1 MKTSLALVSS
11 LSILALAACSSQLE
25 KETASGSYDYLNAKQ
40 HEKLK
45 IPEGLEQPDYSED
58 FALPPVGEEA
68 NESLV
73 GREIK
78 IVSPP
83 LVLPLVTGSH
93 VEEGSRSAT
102 VMFDKVDD
110 SQPLDTTIWNS
121 LLSYLDEEGIGVDKF
136 DPENN
141 TLVTDWMII
150 TSDDEEGDAWYTWSA
165 SEKQVGRRFE
175 FDLEMKPHGRS
186 AALSVQLRDY
196 METKGDDVNADINEL
211 EERREEVAILNQVI
225 SHYEYQIQLEDSR
238 RIAKIRQ
245 GLNTEMGF
253 NADGDPAYVISAQ
266 YDVAWPRLL
275 LVMRKMGFDVK
286 DLDKSTGLLFV
297 TYTGVDDSWWS
308 GLFGSD
314 DKVLEEDDYRLKVTK
329 AGPEKTVV
337 TFMNDESE
345 PFEANQVSDLYE
357 PFSQV
362 MAEDNLDI

>member
-11 LSILALAACSSQLE
+11 LSILALTACSSQLE
-25 KETASGSYDYLNAKQ
+25 KETASGNYEYLTAEQ
-40 HEKLK
+40 SEKLK
-45 IPEGLEQPDYSED
+45 IPEGLDQPEYSED
-58 FALPPVGEEA
+58 YTLPPLGDEA

-78 IVSPP
+78 VKSPP

-110 SQPLDTTIWNS
+110 SQPLDKAIWNS
-121 LLSYLDEEGIGVDKF
+121 LLNYLDQEGIGVDKF
-136 DPENN
+136 EPENN

-150 TSDDEEGDAWYTWSA
+150 SSEEDDGPWYQWS
-165 SEKQVGRRFE
+165 STEKQVGRRFE
-175 FDLEMKPHGRS
+175 FNLEMKPHGRS

-196 METKGDDVNADINEL
+196 MATKGDDVDASINEL
-211 EERREEVAILNQVI
+211 EERREEVAILNQI
-225 SHYEYQIQLEDSR
+225 ITHYEYQIQLEDSR

-245 GLNTEMGF
+245 GLDIEMGF
-253 NADGDPAYVISAQ
+253 NADGDPAYVVSAQ

-297 TYTGVDDSWWS
+297 TYNGANDSWWS
-308 GLFGSD
+308 GWFGSD
-314 DKVLEEDDYRLKVTK
+314 EALLEEDDYRLRVSE
-329 AGPEKTVV
+329 AGPEKTVI
-337 TFMNDESE
+337 TFMNDQSE